1 MKFGLC
7 PYLTAK
13 IEYLLLSLEGKWL
26 FLSFY
31 KFWLDILKQH
41 DEMTVF
47 ENGTIVKH
55 GTCDEL
61 LKGYYKMS
69 GGKTIN
75 LIS

>member
-1 MKFGLC
+1 MKFGLG

-47 ENGTIVKH
+47 ENGTIV
-55 GTCDEL
+55 
-61 LKGYYKMS
+61 
-69 GGKTIN
+69 
-75 LIS
+75 